1 MKSCCKDSFD
11 DQDIEKLP
19 VPGKKSAVQK
29 LKDKWQVKNVV
40 QVILIIC
47 TFALGG
53 SLCAYCGRRLLSLTS
68 LEGAL
73 WLAIYIPLVTVLW
86 PLCVLLISI
95 PLGQFSFFKKYLAK
109 LGRKLAGKRSAAPIP
124 KE

>member
-1 MKSCCKDSFD
+1 MKHCCKDAFENEEESR
-11 DQDIEKLP
+11 
-19 VPGKKSAVQK
+19 VATGKKSVVQK
-29 LKDKWQVKNVV
+29 LKEKWQVKNII

-68 LEGAL
+68 LSGGF
-73 WLAIYIPLVTVLW
+73 WLAIYIPLVTILW

-95 PLGQFSFFKKYLAK
+95 PLGQFSFFRKYLAR
-109 LGRKLAGKRSAAPIP
+109 LGRKLFKRKGSALTP